1 MNDKIID
8 DVNKVNVDK
17 YKHSSSWSSF
27 FGVLFVLLVI
37 FTFIG
42 YMFIAALNNH
52 LLDNYLFVKQKEI
65 TTTSSTTSTTLP
77 NTTSTTVTLPN
88 DKQLLF
94 INHVDKLVKNTKYCS
109 IKDYSDDNELYIVCD
124 NYKIIFNQKEK
135 QVDKIEIAVTV
146 IENNSIVLES
156 AGDPIYVREDKLLSE
171 ENIKKLDDLVAN
183 SIDDILNKDKQ
194 KEISEKEE
202 HILNFIKKQELIEN
216 TTDL

>member
-17 YKHSSSWSSF
+17 YRHSSSWSSF

-77 NTTSTTVTLPN
+77 NTAFTTLSN

>member
-1 MNDKIID
+1 MNDKMKMID
-8 DVNKVNVDK
+8 DTNNINVDK
-17 YKHSSSWSSF
+17 NNNLSGS
-27 FGVLFVLLVI
+27 LLIIIVI
-37 FTFIG
+37 FLGMFIG
-42 YMFIAALNNH
+42 IDIQFIRV
-52 LLDNYLFVKQKEI
+52 LDEHVFSQQKEI
-65 TTTSSTTSTTLP
+65 TTTSSFTLTTLS
-77 NTTSTTVTLPN
+77 NTTSNTVTLSN

-124 NYKIIFNQKEK
+124 NYKIIFNRKEK

-171 ENIKKLDDLVAN
+171 ENIKKLDDIVAN

>member
-1 MNDKIID
+1 MTD
-8 DVNKVNVDK
+8 DTNNINVDK
-17 YKHSSSWSSF
+17 NNNLSGS
-27 FGVLFVLLVI
+27 LLIIIVI
-37 FTFIG
+37 FLGMFIG
-42 YMFIAALNNH
+42 IGIQFIH
-52 LLDNYLFVKQKEI
+52 ILDKHVFSQQKEI
-65 TTTSSTTSTTLP
+65 APTSYSTSTTLP
-77 NTTSTTVTLPN
+77 NTASAAVTLPN

-94 INHVDKLVKNTKYCS
+94 INHVDKLVKDTQYCS

-171 ENIKKLDDLVAN
+171 ENIKKLDDIVAN

-202 HILNFIKKQELIEN
+202 HILNFIKKQEKLTVNNDYQVI
-216 TTDL
+216 TI

>member
-1 MNDKIID
+1 MNDKMTDDTNNVNADKHNNSSGSLLIII
-8 DVNKVNVDK
+8 
-17 YKHSSSWSSF
+17 
-27 FGVLFVLLVI
+27 VI
-37 FTFIG
+37 FLGMFIG
-42 YMFIAALNNH
+42 MFIGIGIQFIRV
-52 LLDNYLFVKQKEI
+52 LDKHVFSQQKEI
-65 TTTSSTTSTTLP
+65 ATTSYSTSTTLP
-77 NTTSTTVTLPN
+77 NTILTTLPN

-94 INHVDKLVKNTKYCS
+94 INHVDKLVKDIKYCS

-146 IENNSIVLES
+146 IQDNSIVLES

-194 KEISEKEE
+194 KE
-202 HILNFIKKQELIEN
+202 L
-216 TTDL
+216 